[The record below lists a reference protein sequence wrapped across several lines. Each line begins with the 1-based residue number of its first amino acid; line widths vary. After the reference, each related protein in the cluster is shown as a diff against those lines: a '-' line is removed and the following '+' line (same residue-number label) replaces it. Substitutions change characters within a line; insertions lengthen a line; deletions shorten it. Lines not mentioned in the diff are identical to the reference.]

1 MIIFNILDND
11 IFKLLHLSGDL
22 MQNLKQSIEAN
33 KILNNKE
40 FELTEEELTNISVPE
55 TNVNNNL
62 FGEIILLNYD
72 NITNEYLNNIICQ
85 QT

>member
-1 MIIFNILDND
+1 
-11 IFKLLHLSGDL
+11 

-55 TNVNNNL
+55 ANVNNNL
-62 FGEIILLNYD
+62 YGEIILLNYD
-72 NITNEYLNNIICQ
+72 IITNEYLNNKNSD
-85 QT
+85 

>member
-40 FELTEEELTNISVPE
+40 FELTEEELTK
-55 TNVNNNL
+55 
-62 FGEIILLNYD
+62 
-72 NITNEYLNNIICQ
+72 
-85 QT
+85 

>member
-1 MIIFNILDND
+1 MSIFNILGND

-22 MQNLKQSIEAN
+22 VQHLKQSIATN
-33 KILNNKE
+33 KILNNNE

-62 FGEIILLNYD
+62 FGEIILLNYE
-72 NITNEYLNNIICQ
+72 NSTNEYLNNIICQ